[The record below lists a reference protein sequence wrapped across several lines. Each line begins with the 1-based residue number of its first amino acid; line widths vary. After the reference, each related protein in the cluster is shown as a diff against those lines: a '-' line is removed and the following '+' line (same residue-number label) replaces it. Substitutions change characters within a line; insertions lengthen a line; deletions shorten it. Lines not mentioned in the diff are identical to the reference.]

1 MSTIVTP
8 GTVVGNIETNT
19 MGAGVEEKDGDIIA
33 LLTGNLVESDGMISI
48 ETHNAL
54 LRVEVDDLVIGEV
67 VKLNE
72 KSGEIKILSVEG
84 KSNRSIMA
92 DQEYA
97 QFHVTKICDRFLHNT
112 ADGLRRRDIVRAKV
126 IEVGNVVRVDMRE
139 DDSCGVLH
147 AICPSCG
154 ATFDAQSN
162 GDWNVLCPVC
172 GDKAF
177 RALADDYGG
186 KTGMASLNGSG
197 KRWGSEAEARFAKG
211 SAGRATFIAEDV
223 REDGSERVYFKFEGE
238 GGQGGRGQRRNAAP
252 GCKLFVG
259 GLSRDADEDKIREM
273 FNNHGKITDFAL
285 MRDDDGNLRGFGFV
299 TYEKK
304 EMADKA
310 AEALNGE
317 KINGRRIGVR
327 DADAPREQKPRRE
340 KPDGDRLYVGNLPF
354 KASEKDLQDHFA
366 AHCESVH
373 VQWATDK
380 SGRKKAFAFV
390 TIKPKGSGQEVAKK
404 LNGSELMGRSIR
416 VDMAKPSGFKRDNR
430 DGNKGGKNA
439 KSARELRAIAEE
451 EEDSKKKKR
460 RPKRD

>member
-1 MSTIVTP
+1 
-8 GTVVGNIETNT
+8 
-19 MGAGVEEKDGDIIA
+19 
-33 LLTGNLVESDGMISI
+33 
-48 ETHNAL
+48 
-54 LRVEVDDLVIGEV
+54 
-67 VKLNE
+67 
-72 KSGEIKILSVEG
+72 
-84 KSNRSIMA
+84 
-92 DQEYA
+92 
-97 QFHVTKICDRFLHNT
+97 
-112 ADGLRRRDIVRAKV
+112 
-126 IEVGNVVRVDMRE
+126 MRE
-139 DDSCGVLH
+139 DDLCGVLH

-310 AEALNGE
+310 AEALNGQ